1 VKGEPQRRCARLSAK
16 PAPPKPEPKPK
27 KPPAKKR
34 EKAPKGKREKSDGGK
49 DQQITMQKM
58 EIPKQ
63 TRPKKLKV
71 LEKPSEVCA
80 FVCLFAVLGFELR
93 SYTLSP

>member
-1 VKGEPQRRCARLSAK
+1 
-16 PAPPKPEPKPK
+16 
-27 KPPAKKR
+27 
-34 EKAPKGKREKSDGGK
+34 
-49 DQQITMQKM
+49 MQKM